1 MNNFRFI
8 KISKDYQCNKLTKFP
23 HILLYLYLVIAYI
36 LTSSLSSYSVN
47 QLFNQAAETARE
59 RPPYQLYYSHTHVPN
74 RLYES
79 NICCVSR
86 LLLFVYININ
96 FWAQASALGQLYVC
110 NMKCPKIYKVLP
122 PNSWCEQKKMWHHQ
136 TKEANI
142 NVLEK
147 EIRYLTYL

>member
-1 MNNFRFI
+1 MFLPMAQLINDLSEVCQSCLIQYNILKVCMNNFRFI

-96 FWAQASALGQLYVC
+96 FERSHLHQGNYTYV
-110 NMKCPKIYKVLP
+110 I
-122 PNSWCEQKKMWHHQ
+122 
-136 TKEANI
+136 
-142 NVLEK
+142 
-147 EIRYLTYL
+147 